1 MADLF
6 SQLGIDWRLLIAQ
19 AVNFLIVLA
28 VLYVVLYKP
37 LIEVIRKRTMRIS
50 EGLTN
55 ADKAEASLAE
65 ADAYKDLRI
74 REAEEVAVV
83 MMKERDAES
92 DALKAQKV
100 IETQSYIDALTSRAK
115 DRIKRDHGEAMQAF
129 DAEAMD
135 IVKAAVVKFAG
146 LNPSAVDEQLVREA
160 VTIVRKERATL

>member
-83 MMKERDAES
+83 MMKEKEAES

-135 IVKAAVVKFAG
+135 IVKAAVVKFAALSPG
-146 LNPSAVDEQLVREA
+146 AVDEQLVREA
-160 VTIVRKERATL
+160 VTIVHKERATL